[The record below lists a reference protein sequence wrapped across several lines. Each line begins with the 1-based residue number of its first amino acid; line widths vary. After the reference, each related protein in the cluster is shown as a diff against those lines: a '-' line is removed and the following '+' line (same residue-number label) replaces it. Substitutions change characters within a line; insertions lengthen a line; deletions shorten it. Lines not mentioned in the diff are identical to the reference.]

1 MSCYLHFT
9 DRETGAYKDSV
20 PAQGD
25 TPAICCTLNYASLPL
40 CFIVLYSQL
49 IFIFSLG
56 QISQFA
62 RHYIN
67 ELFA

>member
-9 DRETGAYKDSV
+9 DKETGAYKDSV

-25 TPAICCTLNYASLPL
+25 TPAILYTLNYTALPL
-40 CFIVLYSQL
+40 YFIVLYSQL

-56 QISQFA
+56 QISQFGG
-62 RHYIN
+62 HYIN
-67 ELFA
+67 ELSA